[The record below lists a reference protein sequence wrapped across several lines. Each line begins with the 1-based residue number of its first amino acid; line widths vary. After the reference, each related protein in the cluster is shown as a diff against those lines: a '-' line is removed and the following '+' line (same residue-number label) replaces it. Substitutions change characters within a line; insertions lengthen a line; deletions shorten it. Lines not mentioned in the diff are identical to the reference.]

1 MLSGFL
7 RIYLKFPLIMR
18 LPSVFFLQA
27 SRPAAP
33 SRRRRPAT
41 SSSSD
46 NDDNSSDFASV
57 ILEREDLTD
66 LLSAVKLKTPSPAKR
81 KRPQA
86 QTSTTT
92 TSDERIERI
101 ELRARK
107 KRTTPVKGLFEK
119 KGRGK
124 NGQEKEDEL
133 VLDEWEVL
141 EDEPDVRPPTTLAS
155 LFLLCDD

>member
-1 MLSGFL
+1 
-7 RIYLKFPLIMR
+7 MR

-86 QTSTTT
+86 QTSTKTR
-92 TSDERIERI
+92 SDERI

-141 EDEPDVRPPTTLAS
+141 EDEPDVRPPTTFAS